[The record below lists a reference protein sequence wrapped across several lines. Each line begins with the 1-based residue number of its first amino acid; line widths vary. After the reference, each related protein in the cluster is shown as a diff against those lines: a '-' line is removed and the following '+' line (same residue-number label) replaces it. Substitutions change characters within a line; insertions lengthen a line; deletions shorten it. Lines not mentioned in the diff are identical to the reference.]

1 MKNSILIIIFLILE
15 LLIIPSCG
23 GGGGGGGSSVSPTI
37 NYGSVDGYVY
47 AAVGSAPAARIALEA
62 QPGYAP
68 LVGAS
73 VRASQGNT
81 SKTATTNSSGYFKIE
96 TLLAG
101 SYVIT
106 ISKTGYMNVQSSATV
121 GANAT
126 TRLGGSG
133 GTNVPPSSSGS
144 IRVSA
149 NVAGGEVIIDA
160 VETNVNIPANLN
172 YTFSNISAGAHA
184 VAIAKSGYETVAP
197 VEVNV
202 VAGATSNVSFVMNPT
217 GNAPPNANAGEDA
230 KWFVGNYYVYEGYA
244 HDGYSLTNIYS
255 QHQMYYQLDGSGSSD
270 PNGNALTYRWT
281 QISGPSVSLSAETA
295 NRTTFIPESESS
307 YVFQLEVSD
316 GYLTDTDTVTIATKK
331 LEGKVVFSASNG
343 PSSDIFSI
351 NLEDNTGSGLK
362 RLTTGPEYDGGPR
375 WSPDGNK
382 IMFTTNP
389 SRDEATYYI
398 ATMNAN
404 GTGVNVL
411 GVEGG
416 SRAWSPDGNKLLITS
431 KYLGVYEF
439 YEMNPDGSNLTRI
452 SITGKSKQ
460 TANYSPDGTQIVFA
474 QELGYSNLEIYK
486 INSDGTGLTKLTNN
500 GKINLHPE
508 WLPDGR
514 ILFTYN
520 EDWAWGTDLFVMNSD
535 GTGRQA
541 WPTPVGV
548 DNVIGPVMTDDGQ
561 FIFYTGD
568 DYKIHVMYADG
579 SAVLNL
585 GVGASNID
593 YHPGP

>member
-1 MKNSILIIIFLILE
+1 MCETALAICCLA
-15 LLIIPSCG
+15 SCG
-23 GGGGGGGSSVSPTI
+23 GGGGGSIAGPS
-37 NYGSVDGYVY
+37 YGSVDGYVY

-106 ISKTGYMNVQSSATV
+106 ISKTGYINVQSSATV

-202 VAGATSNVSFVMNPT
+202 VAGATSNISFVMNPT

-255 QHQMYYQLDGSGSSD
+255 QHQIYYQLDGSGSND
-270 PNGNALTYRWT
+270 PNGNALTYHWT

-307 YVFQLEVSD
+307 YVFQLQVSD

-404 GTGVNVL
+404 GTGVNVM
-411 GVEGG
+411 GVEG
-416 SRAWSPDGNKLLITS
+416 RINDCSPDGLSLLYLNKHNGIFQLYQSGIDGTNALLLTTTPKNKGFAYYSPDGS
-431 KYLGVYEF
+431 KILFTIDVSYDGVEIATV
-439 YEMNPDGSNLTRI
+439 NPDGSNY
-452 SITGKSKQ
+452 Q
-460 TANYSPDGTQIVFA
+460 Q
-474 QELGYSNLEIYK
+474 
-486 INSDGTGLTKLTNN
+486 LTNEDRTN
-500 GKINLHPE
+500 FYIN
-508 WLPDGR
+508 WTPDGR
-514 ILFTYN
+514 ILY
-520 EDWAWGTDLFVMNSD
+520 TDSDCIGCVKNLYVMNAD
-535 GTGRQA
+535 GTGAQP
-541 WPTPVGV
+541 WPMPVGV
-548 DNVIGPVMTDDGQ
+548 DNVIGPVMTNDGQ

-568 DYKIHVMYADG
+568 DYKIYVMYADG

-585 GVGASNID
+585 GIYGSNID